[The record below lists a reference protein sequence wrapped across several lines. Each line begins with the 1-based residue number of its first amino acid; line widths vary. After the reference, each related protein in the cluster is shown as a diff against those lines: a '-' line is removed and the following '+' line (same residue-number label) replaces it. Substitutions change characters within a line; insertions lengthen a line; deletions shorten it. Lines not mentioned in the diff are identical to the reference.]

1 MTFKYLLIHPNKEF
15 MVVQMLSY
23 RGVISWILCMDFVV
37 SLNKIME

>member
-1 MTFKYLLIHPNKEF
+1 

-23 RGVISWILCMDFVV
+23 RGVISWILRMDSVV